1 MQWKITDE
9 KAWTVILEADLIA
22 YVFVEVSISDKK
34 NHGRRIFYA
43 RWFSKVCG
51 SQFNGISALFNT
63 PKKHVLT
70 HFVPVLLVDYMHL
83 IITGSACYVFDLLIV
98 SRSSALSTHLHVYI
112 IVISHVFA
120 LFRSDHKW

>member
-1 MQWKITDE
+1 MAGEYLMQGDSVRF
-9 KAWTVILEADLIA
+9 AVVNLM
-22 YVFVEVSISDKK
+22 VFV
-34 NHGRRIFYA
+34 
-43 RWFSKVCG
+43 
-51 SQFNGISALFNT
+51 ALFNT

-83 IITGSACYVFDLLIV
+83 IITGSACYVVDLLIV
-98 SRSSALSTHLHVYI
+98 SRSSALSTHLHVYM